1 MANSRLAIGSSLNL
15 RRINNSV
22 SSLGKSVR
30 QAQSST
36 GRITKSLL
44 ESNRDKRKSLALS
57 STMFRRR
64 REATLRREREDLLEA
79 GSITGAVKR
88 TARVASSSTKGF
100 LGRILDFLGTLL
112 VGWGITNLPTIIKLA
127 TDLTKRMQ
135 KYFGILQ
142 GFVSGVSGFLLGLP
156 SRFGEIFND
165 ISNFRFESLK
175 DIFDRN
181 LERMKTAFQ
190 RLQNGI
196 TGFIVKLRSIQTVD
210 DLLDYIDMKR
220 SDFNIPGIEKLKE
233 FLGQTKNEE
242 GTNNQGG
249 ANNNNRGGGNATLPD
264 PKSAEMYRIAAAL
277 TTEGN
282 SDQGYADMLQV
293 VANRVAHPGYGS
305 SYTEVL
311 AAGKGG
317 DDVAFAGVWARPGGP
332 NGLRNIQ
339 TLSDAVKWAGRGFT
353 ESDILR
359 VISLMTDPARQA
371 SAAKFVGGA
380 LEFRGSPPNVKGNP
394 KIAADANGFIPGS
407 VWRGTPSDNQFLID
421 PSKGDPMLPGGPA
434 KITLPKQQKATNQKV
449 SFNKTN
455 KSNNRA
461 TYLAYNSPEEP
472 SSRTVL
478 VVNRTRILNEP
489 VVAKASPHSRSL
501 GGGSVNS
508 MESALAMQSQY
519 TLATLT

>member
-36 GRITKSLL
+36 ARITKSLL

-79 GSITGAVKR
+79 GSITGAVRR

-142 GFVSGVSGFLLGLP
+142 DFVGGVSGFLLGLP

-220 SDFNIPGIEKLKE
+220 SDFTIPGIEKLKE
-233 FLGQTKNEE
+233 FLGIEPSTSTTTTPEPSTSTQSSGPSGPMGTAYGVDVAKLATATGAAE
-242 GTNNQGG
+242 GTYSSIGQYVDLGGREKGYGIGRYQFMTYRGDVRSEVLVRGKSQGMSESQI
-249 ANNNNRGGGNATLPD
+249 RDLFRETEKGGSAGKKAAQKIRDILGQSGQDKLFKNHVINTLTQIKRKYPNATEDFLVQ
-264 PKSAEMYRIAAAL
+264 KFGVYHLS
-277 TTEGN
+277 
-282 SDQGYADMLQV
+282 
-293 VANRVAHPGYGS
+293 
-305 SYTEVL
+305 
-311 AAGKGG
+311 GG
-317 DDVAFAGVWARPGGP
+317 DYP
-332 NGLRNIQ
+332 NSADQLG
-339 TLSDAVKWAGRGFT
+339 TTAKSHGDK
-353 ESDILR
+353 ILR
-359 VISLMTDPARQA
+359 VYKSLKGSSSQTTTT
-371 SAAKFVGGA
+371 
-380 LEFRGSPPNVKGNP
+380 SPPG
-394 KIAADANGFIPGS
+394 
-407 VWRGTPSDNQFLID
+407 
-421 PSKGDPMLPGGPA
+421 
-434 KITLPKQQKATNQKV
+434 QKV
-449 SFNKTN
+449 SFNSTN
-455 KSNNRA
+455 QNNNRA
-461 TYLAYNSPEEP
+461 TTLAFNPPLEP
-472 SSRTVL
+472 KSGTIL
-478 VVNRTRILNEP
+478 VVNRTRTVTEA
-489 VVAKASPHSRSL
+489 VAKASPHSRSF

>member
-15 RRINNSV
+15 KRINNSV
-22 SSLGKSVR
+22 SSLSKSVR
-30 QAQSST
+30 KAQSST
-36 GRITKSLL
+36 ARITKSLL

-57 STMFRRR
+57 STLFRRR

-88 TARVASSSTKGF
+88 TTRVASSSTKGF

-112 VGWGITNLPTIIKLA
+112 VGWGITNLPTIMKLA
-127 TDLTKRMQ
+127 SDLTKRMQ
-135 KYFGILQ
+135 KYFGILR
-142 GFVSGVSGFLLGLP
+142 GFVGGVSRFLLGLP

-196 TGFIVKLRSIQTVD
+196 TGLIVKLRSIQTVD

-220 SDFNIPGIEKLKE
+220 SDFTIPGIEKLKE
-233 FLGQTKNEE
+233 FLGQNQNQNQ
-242 GTNNQGG
+242 GGGNTNNQGG
-249 ANNNNRGGGNATLPD
+249 GSTTLPD

-293 VANRVAHPGYGS
+293 VANRVATPGYGNN
-305 SYTEVL
+305 YTDVL
-311 AAGKGG
+311 GAPGQ
-317 DDVAFAGVWARPGGP
+317 FAGVYKR
-332 NGLRNIQ
+332 GLAAFKSIRSLGEASAWSGQ
-339 TLSDAVKWAGRGFT
+339 SQATLLK
-353 ESDILR
+353 

-371 SAAKFVGGA
+371 SAASFVGGA
-380 LEFRGSPPNVKGNP
+380 LEFRGSPATVREVNSDSNPNNN
-394 KIAADANGFIPGS
+394 IQADRNGIIPGT
-407 VWRGTPSDNQFLID
+407 VWRGTNQDNQFIISN
-421 PSKGDPMLPGGPA
+421 PPGAAYIRIRPGGAAP
-434 KITLPKQQKATNQKV
+434 INLPKPQPPAQPPAQKISFKPTNQ
-449 SFNKTN
+449 
-455 KSNNRA
+455 SNTRA
-461 TYLAYNSPEEP
+461 TTLAFNPPLEP
-472 SSRTVL
+472 KSGTVF
-478 VVNRTRILNEP
+478 VVNRTRIVNGA
-489 VVAKASPHSRSL
+489 VAKASPHSRSF